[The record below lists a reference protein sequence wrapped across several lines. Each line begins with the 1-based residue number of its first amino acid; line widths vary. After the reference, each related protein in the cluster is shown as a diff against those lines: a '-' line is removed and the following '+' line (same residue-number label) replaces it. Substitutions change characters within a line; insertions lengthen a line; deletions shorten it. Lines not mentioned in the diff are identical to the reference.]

1 MYRTE
6 DISRRLKAAVFML
19 AALLLL
25 SLQQLLIL
33 GFFSVP
39 AKKNGRNG
47 KAALRNLGSD
57 ATDYYGVMHD
67 NQLAIAVLFAFSLL
81 LALFPK
87 TEGLQ
92 EHPVAPSILSP
103 HLCCIVPKGP

>member
-47 KAALRNLGSD
+47 KAALRNLG
-57 ATDYYGVMHD
+57 
-67 NQLAIAVLFAFSLL
+67 
-81 LALFPK
+81 
-87 TEGLQ
+87 
-92 EHPVAPSILSP
+92 
-103 HLCCIVPKGP
+103 